1 VGNQGK
7 STSDLA
13 DRLWE
18 RHGLVLG
25 VTDPLPG
32 LFGEDRPRSMM
43 LANTALFT
51 NDADLAR
58 LLNGIEDMAR
68 NG

>member
-1 VGNQGK
+1 
-7 STSDLA
+7 
-13 DRLWE
+13 
-18 RHGLVLG
+18 
-25 VTDPLPG
+25 
-32 LFGEDRPRSMM
+32 MM